1 MAKQIDYIGEDGKK
15 YILSISL
22 DSKTTLTFSIRGDE
36 SKEKFSSDYELKNL
50 NEKLEKIITFK
61 EISEFEKLLEKN
73 ISKKTLIL
81 KSPYKN
87 VCNSIWKI
95 FPNDDSKKETFTL
108 MSQKSFNKK
117 ISLFFY
123 ENFTKSEKFV
133 LEAERQ
139 LLLKQKE
146 QIKTETYIQ
155 SFYEDNLF
163 IDNMFFLIGKED
175 NEE

>member
-95 FPNDDSKKETFTL
+95 FPNDDS
-108 MSQKSFNKK
+108 
-117 ISLFFY
+117 
-123 ENFTKSEKFV
+123 
-133 LEAERQ
+133 
-139 LLLKQKE
+139 
-146 QIKTETYIQ
+146 
-155 SFYEDNLF
+155 
-163 IDNMFFLIGKED
+163 
-175 NEE
+175 